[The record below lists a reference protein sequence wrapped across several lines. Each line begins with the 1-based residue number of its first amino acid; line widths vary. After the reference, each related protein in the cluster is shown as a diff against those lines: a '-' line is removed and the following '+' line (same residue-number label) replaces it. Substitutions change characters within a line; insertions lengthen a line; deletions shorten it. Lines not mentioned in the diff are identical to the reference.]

1 MDKIPGPLA
10 VYHAIEKA
18 GMISRL
24 RRKFTLIEL
33 LVVIAIIAILAS
45 MLLPALRNAK
55 DAAYTVVCKNV
66 FKQYYFYFLQYSEDN
81 QGGVM
86 RYRLSTDGNP
96 WWPGQLQIFGYV
108 SPELSGRLRC
118 PSKEDCINNDSTFD
132 YAYSGW
138 LIGHW
143 DRHTSP
149 HIIIADAFRYSMES
163 STPVVYPY
171 PAVLAGGG
179 GAGGCSSCP
188 CTSPDWHGGVNGWN
202 NSVNYRHSGGRANFL
217 LSDGSV
223 QDYTYTDPPP
233 SPYDGGNGER
243 LWARKGGMN

>member
-1 MDKIPGPLA
+1 MIP
-10 VYHAIEKA
+10 
-18 GMISRL
+18 RL

-86 RYRLSTDGNP
+86 RYRLSSDGNP

-108 SPELSGRLRC
+108 SPELSGKLRC

-132 YAYSGW
+132 YAYNGW
-138 LIGHW
+138 LIGQW

-149 HIIIADAFRYSMES
+149 HIIIADAFRYYMES

-171 PAVLAGGG
+171 PADLAGGG

-188 CTSPDWHGGVNGWN
+188 CTGPDWHGGVNGWN
-202 NSVNYRHSGGRANFL
+202 NSVGYRHSGGRANFL

-223 QDYTYTDPPP
+223 QDYNYTDPPS

-243 LWARKGGMN
+243 LWARWGGM